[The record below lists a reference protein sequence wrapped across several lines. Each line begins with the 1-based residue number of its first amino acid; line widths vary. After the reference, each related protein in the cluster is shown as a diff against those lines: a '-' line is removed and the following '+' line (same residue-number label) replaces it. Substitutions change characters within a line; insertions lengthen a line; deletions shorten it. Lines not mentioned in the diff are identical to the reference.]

1 MTLYVFHINTKTEFN
16 MNLKIETVS
25 ETTTEIAPETTP
37 QPTTQ
42 TTTETTQET
51 MPTSTPTPGKDPFNI
66 SNIKIFRMKYLL
78 KIYFFATYQFSISW

>member
-1 MTLYVFHINTKTEFN
+1 

-66 SNIKIFRMKYLL
+66 SNIKIFRMICLRFTFLQLINSLFHGSLRIVLSKW
-78 KIYFFATYQFSISW
+78 KS